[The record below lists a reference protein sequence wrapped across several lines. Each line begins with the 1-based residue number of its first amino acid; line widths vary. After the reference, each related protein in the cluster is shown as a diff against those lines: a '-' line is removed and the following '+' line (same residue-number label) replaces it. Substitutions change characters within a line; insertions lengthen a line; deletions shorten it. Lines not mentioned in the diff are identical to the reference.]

1 MPRITKNRLNSTKFS
16 EFYPGQASSPIK
28 EDQILSKN
36 ELDRCILEHDT
47 HIQKVADD
55 YKARLSRYCTEELEE
70 LNKIIEECL
79 SKGDFNFP
87 VTPETLKNLQVG
99 DCVNLIKEM
108 FIELNVSWVYSC
120 HPISS
125 CSYVESLYFF
135 LWTSWKYFRLF
146 LVSLKVTRVMFKKLL
161 KGGLSNNK
169 TADINDGEKKY
180 DSDTGETVAETGTIK
195 EGNKDAT
202 VVPVLESNQKDDE
215 ISNRKIIDEEND
227 SVFKKPAGVSRKT
240 RQASRTMNKQEY
252 KTPRRTGYNKGYNIA
267 KVTPGPNIDR
277 PLSVL
282 RRPVPGEMAVSMN
295 GSPLVTSHDNISVP
309 QMTIPLSNGR
319 ALTYLAN
326 DGLDPD
332 ESLCGEID
340 EETQERLTV
349 FYKLL
354 ERKIKKKT

>member
-87 VTPETLKNLQVG
+87 VTPET
-99 DCVNLIKEM
+99 
-108 FIELNVSWVYSC
+108 
-120 HPISS
+120 
-125 CSYVESLYFF
+125 
-135 LWTSWKYFRLF
+135 
-146 LVSLKVTRVMFKKLL
+146 LKVTRVMFKKLL